1 MRGVGVGSVCKA
13 YLRSVCT
20 ASLRSRVGSRGTHEL
35 CLRTQLNRSG
45 IGRVGGLHGIAVAL
59 RPRLLLSLDLGAPAL
74 AVAELKGGGGLVHP
88 ALTSALLTVALLTMA
103 LLTTCESTWPCL
115 LQLYL
120 LGASSPGLEFL
131 MRLPAF
137 TTGSIAKVDE
147 KLTPQLRRRGS
158 NCHLCVRT

>member
-59 RPRLLLSLDLGAPAL
+59 RPRLLTMAP
-74 AVAELKGGGGLVHP
+74 
-88 ALTSALLTVALLTMA
+88 LTMA
-103 LLTTCESTWPCL
+103 LLTRALLTRCEST
-115 LQLYL
+115 
-120 LGASSPGLEFL
+120 
-131 MRLPAF
+131 
-137 TTGSIAKVDE
+137 
-147 KLTPQLRRRGS
+147 
-158 NCHLCVRT
+158 